1 MSLGWGE
8 GIMHRKLAMV
18 KWERIVTGKKF
29 NM

>member
-1 MSLGWGE
+1 MSLGRGK
-8 GIMHRKLAMV
+8 GILHRMLAMV